1 MWKPIAAEA
10 TDIVP
15 QKDGIF
21 NLVNWLSGVVMI
33 YAFLFGA
40 GKIILGDTLTGVVFI
55 LVGFIF
61 GGIIYRGM
69 DKHGWEVLGS

>member
-21 NLVNWLSGVVMI
+21 NLVNWISGVVMI
-33 YAFLFGA
+33 YAFLFGT
-40 GKIILGDTLTGVVFI
+40 GKIILGNMAAGATL
-55 LVGFIF
+55 LAAGFIF
-61 GGIIYRGM
+61 GGIIYHRINRR
-69 DKHGWEVLGS
+69 GWEVLSS